1 METETP
7 CPPALGAKAGS
18 GKEARLKRE
27 VAALR
32 DNLRKRKA
40 QARARGPAAQ
50 PLSQPG
56 RERKD

>member
-1 METETP
+1 MDPEPP
-7 CPPALGAKAGS
+7 CPPAPGAKAGAE
-18 GKEARLKRE
+18 KEARLKRE
-27 VAALR
+27 AAALR